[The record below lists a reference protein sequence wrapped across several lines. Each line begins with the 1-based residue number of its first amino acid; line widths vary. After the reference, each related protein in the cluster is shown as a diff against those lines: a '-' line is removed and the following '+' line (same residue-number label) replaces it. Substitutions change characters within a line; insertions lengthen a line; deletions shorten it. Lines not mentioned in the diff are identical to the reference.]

1 LAQKGVRMSDPE
13 RGAGWS
19 LFAGMM
25 LLLMGGFQ
33 AFMGLVALLE
43 NELIVATPKYL
54 LQLDA
59 TSWGWIH
66 MLGGILLLLAGLG
79 IFAGQTWARMVG
91 IAVAALAALANFAF
105 LPYYPIWAIII
116 ITMSMFTIWGLSVWS
131 PPRLD

>member
-1 LAQKGVRMSDPE
+1 MAQKGVRMSDPE
-13 RGAGWS
+13 RGAGWT

-66 MLGGILLLLAGLG
+66 MLGGILLILAGLG
-79 IFAGQTWARMVG
+79 ILAGQTWARVVG
-91 IAVAALAALANFAF
+91 IVVAALAALANFAF
-105 LPYYPIWAIII
+105 LPYYPIWATII
-116 ITMSMFTIWGLSVWS
+116 ITMSVFTIWGLSVWS
-131 PPRLD
+131 PPRMD

>member
-1 LAQKGVRMSDPE
+1 MAQEEVRVSDTE

-19 LFAGMM
+19 LFAAMM

-43 NELIVATPKYL
+43 NELIVATPKYF
-54 LQLDA
+54 LQLDV
-59 TSWGWIH
+59 TSWGWVH

-79 IFAGQTWARMVG
+79 ILAGQTWARAVG
-91 IAVAALAALANFAF
+91 IAVAALAALANFAS

-116 ITMSMFTIWGLSVWS
+116 ITMSVFTIWGLSVWS
-131 PPRLD
+131 PPRMD